1 MKKKNIIAVL
11 VAVVVIIAAV
21 LLVSR
26 YLKARTPI
34 LLQGTTECTTYKA
47 SSKIAGRIVD
57 MKVEEGQ
64 RVERGELLY
73 TLSTPELDAKL
84 QQAEAVRSAASA
96 IDQKVLSGARVQQ
109 IEAAMNMW
117 QKAQAG
123 LELARKTYERVQN
136 LYNDGVVPAQK
147 LDEATANYKA
157 MEATALAAKAQYD
170 MATDGARK
178 EDKEAAAARVR
189 QAEGAVS
196 EVESYIS
203 DAMQYSPIDGE
214 ISTVIAQQGELISAG
229 YPVVTLL
236 DMNDLWVTFN
246 IKEDLL
252 PKIKIG
258 SVLQAYVP
266 GIGRTI
272 ELKVYYMAV
281 QAEYATWSATRT
293 KGDFDIRTFEVKAR
307 PEGRIEGLRPGMTVT
322 VNWDEI
328 R

>member
-109 IEAAMNMW
+109 IEAALNMW
-117 QKAQAG
+117 QQAQAG
-123 LELARKTYERVQN
+123 RELAQKTFDRVKALYEQ
-136 LYNDGVVPAQK
+136 GVVPAQK
-147 LDEATANYKA
+147 FDEAQARY
-157 MEATALAAKAQYD
+157 EAAAATERAARAQYD
-170 MATDGARK
+170 MAVNGARR
-178 EDKEAAAARVR
+178 EDRLAAEAQVSRARGAI
-189 QAEGAVS
+189 AEVTSYLNETILTASDDGLVTEIFP
-196 EVESYIS
+196 EV
-203 DAMQYSPIDGE
+203 
-214 ISTVIAQQGELISAG
+214 GELVGTGAPI
-229 YPVVTLL
+229 
-236 DMNDLWVTFN
+236 MNVARMDDVWFTFN
-246 IKEDLL
+246 IREDLL
-252 PKIKIG
+252 PGIAVGRELTAYLPALGIAVPVRITRMKDVG
-258 SVLQAYVP
+258 SFAVWKATKALD
-266 GIGRTI
+266 RFD
-272 ELKVYYMAV
+272 LK
-281 QAEYATWSATRT
+281 
-293 KGDFDIRTFEVKAR
+293 TFEVRAR
-307 PEGRIEGLRPGMTVT
+307 PVSPVEGLHPGMSAVLRKS
-322 VNWDEI
+322 EI
-328 R
+328 E

>member
-109 IEAAMNMW
+109 IEAALNMW
-117 QKAQAG
+117 QQAQAG
-123 LELARKTYERVQN
+123 RELAKKTFDRVKALYEQ
-136 LYNDGVVPAQK
+136 GVVPAQK
-147 LDEATANYKA
+147 FDEAQAQYNA
-157 MEATALAAKAQYD
+157 MTATAAAAKAQYD
-170 MATDGARK
+170 LAVDGASK
-178 EDKEAAAARVR
+178 EEKAAAAA
-189 QAEGAVS
+189 QGAAGRRRR
-196 EVESYIS
+196 I
-203 DAMQYSPIDGE
+203 GG
-214 ISTVIAQQGELISAG
+214 GELPERRDGLFARYG
-229 YPVVTLL
+229 RNL
-236 DMNDLWVTFN
+236 DDHRPSRASWW
-246 IKEDLL
+246 
-252 PKIKIG
+252 
-258 SVLQAYVP
+258 A
-266 GIGRTI
+266 
-272 ELKVYYMAV
+272 AV
-281 QAEYATWSATRT
+281 IPWSPSST
-293 KGDFDIRTFEVKAR
+293 
-307 PEGRIEGLRPGMTVT
+307 
-322 VNWDEI
+322 
-328 R
+328 

>member
-109 IEAAMNMW
+109 IEAALNMW
-117 QKAQAG
+117 QQAQAG
-123 LELARKTYERVQN
+123 RELAKKTFDRVKALYEQ
-136 LYNDGVVPAQK
+136 GVVPAQK
-147 LDEATANYKA
+147 FDEAQAQYNA
-157 MEATALAAKAQYD
+157 MTATAAAAKAQYD
-170 MATDGARK
+170 LAVDGASK
-178 EDKEAAAARVR
+178 EEKAAAAAQVR
-189 QAEGAVS
+189 QAAGVVS
-196 EVESYIS
+196 EVESYRPLRAKS
-203 DAMQYSPIDGE
+203 RRSSPSRASWWAAVIPWSPS
-214 ISTVIAQQGELISAG
+214 ST
-229 YPVVTLL
+229 
-236 DMNDLWVTFN
+236 
-246 IKEDLL
+246 
-252 PKIKIG
+252 
-258 SVLQAYVP
+258 
-266 GIGRTI
+266 
-272 ELKVYYMAV
+272 
-281 QAEYATWSATRT
+281 
-293 KGDFDIRTFEVKAR
+293 
-307 PEGRIEGLRPGMTVT
+307 
-322 VNWDEI
+322 
-328 R
+328 